1 MFKFERKVFCDVFSY
16 FFIIFFL
23 HSKISEIFVTN
34 C

>member
-23 HSKISEIFVTN
+23 RNKNSENFVTN